1 MPPGNEVVLVRH
13 GETEWSR
20 SGRHTGR
27 TDLPLTEQGC
37 QQARAVGALLA
48 GRRFGRVLVSPL
60 ARARETAR
68 LAGYAGE
75 TEPDLSE
82 WDYGDFEGRTTAEI
96 REQAPGWLIWQG
108 PVPGGETLEQVAERA
123 DRVIARCLEE
133 AGDAALFAHGHI
145 LRVLTARWCGLP
157 PVEGRRFVLATAT
170 LTVLGWE
177 HEYRGVRVFNASG

>member
-1 MPPGNEVVLVRH
+1 MPPRNEVVLVRH
-13 GETEWSR
+13 GETGWSR

-27 TDLPLTEQGC
+27 TDLPLTEKGC

-82 WDYGDFEGRTTAEI
+82 WDYGDCEGRTERGTCVRGSHVGLRRLGFLVQRPLSYLALNRRKGGTTE
-96 REQAPGWLIWQG
+96 RERGANVQRFESNTRRLGSNARPSSR
-108 PVPGGETLEQVAERA
+108 ER
-123 DRVIARCLEE
+123 D
-133 AGDAALFAHGHI
+133 
-145 LRVLTARWCGLP
+145 
-157 PVEGRRFVLATAT
+157 
-170 LTVLGWE
+170 
-177 HEYRGVRVFNASG
+177 

>member
-1 MPPGNEVVLVRH
+1 MPPRNEVVLVRH

-75 TEPDLSE
+75 REPDLSE
-82 WDYGDFEGRTTAEI
+82 WDYGDCEGRTERGTCVRGVSCRTETAGVLGTET
-96 REQAPGWLIWQG
+96 LI
-108 PVPGGETLEQVAERA
+108 VPGVESTKR
-123 DRVIARCLEE
+123 
-133 AGDAALFAHGHI
+133 GDD
-145 LRVLTARWCGLP
+145 
-157 PVEGRRFVLATAT
+157 
-170 LTVLGWE
+170 
-177 HEYRGVRVFNASG
+177 